1 MSFYENDIIEYEQNG
16 IVYKERFLSK
26 SEGVKNKVETKP
38 IMAKG
43 YKNRKF
49 PYLSKVR
56 YISKIYTDILG
67 NETKIYKE
75 KFKLSVD

>member
-1 MSFYENDIIEYEQNG
+1 M
-16 IVYKERFLSK
+16 
-26 SEGVKNKVETKP
+26 KNKVETKP